1 VKTVTVTA
9 KKVDEA
15 VAIALKQLKA
25 SKDQV
30 TVTILEEPSKGFLG
44 LIGVRDA
51 KVQVEL
57 SIDPI
62 GEAKNFLEQVMDTMN
77 LSATVG
83 VKEKKDYILFEIVG
97 DNLGVIIGRRGQTL
111 DSLQYLVNTVGNRY
125 SESFLRIILDAE
137 NYREKRK
144 QTLEQLA
151 DRLAEK
157 VIRTGQP
164 VKLEPMP
171 SNERKIIHTKLQH
184 RKQIH
189 TFSEGRD
196 PQRHIVIEP
205 FKKE

>member
-62 GEAKNFLEQVMDTMN
+62 GEAKNFLEQVMETMN
-77 LSATVG
+77 LNATVD
-83 VKEKKDYILFEIVG
+83 VKEKKDFILFEIVG
-97 DNLGVIIGRRGQTL
+97 ENLGLIIGRRGQTL

-137 NYREKRK
+137 NYRDKRK

-157 VIRTGQP
+157 VIRTRQP

-171 SNERKIIHTKLQH
+171 ANERKIIHTKLQH